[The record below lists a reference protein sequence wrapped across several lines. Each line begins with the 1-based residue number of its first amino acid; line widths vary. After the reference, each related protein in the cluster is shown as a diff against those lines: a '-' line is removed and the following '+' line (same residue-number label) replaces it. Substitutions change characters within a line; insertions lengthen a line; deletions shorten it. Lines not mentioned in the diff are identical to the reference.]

1 MSMPLAQ
8 LQRAAG
14 IMRADAAR
22 MRADMARYPRTW
34 AAGYRAVAGDCL
46 GGSAGPMAARWDP
59 DTVDAVAGMLEQE
72 ARQYELYGGS
82 AQQFLAGDDGGDV
95 DPAIAVAR
103 AYLGEAL

>member
-1 MSMPLAQ
+1 MTTPLAQ

-22 MRADMARYPRTW
+22 MRAEMARYPRTW
-34 AAGYRAVAGDCL
+34 GHGYRAVIDDCL
-46 GGSAGPMAARWDP
+46 GGPAGKLGARWDP

-72 ARQYELYGGS
+72 ARQYELYGDS